1 MKSKTFAVPSILAV
15 TIGLLSACGSAS
27 PAATTASA
35 SPNASVAPSAQA
47 TAAPAASAAA
57 TAQPKTEVKLK
68 IGAAA
73 VPHAEILNFVKPK
86 LKEQGIDLNVVV
98 LDDEGQLNPSLAE
111 KQIDANY
118 FQHVPY
124 LDSISKEKGYK
135 FAVSTKVHV
144 EPIGFYSKKLKS
156 IDELKE
162 GATIAI
168 PNNPSNEYRS
178 LVLLQAKGLIK
189 LKDGIT
195 TYSATPKDIT
205 DNPKK
210 LKFSEVD
217 SAQLPRV
224 LPDVDGAIINT
235 NLVLEAKIDPNSAL
249 FREDANSPYAN
260 IIVVRQG
267 DENRPEIKKLGEV
280 LTSPDVKKFI
290 QDKYGVAVVPA
301 F

>member
-1 MKSKTFAVPSILAV
+1 MKNQKIGATSVLAL
-15 TIGLLSACGSAS
+15 TIGLLAGCGSSAPTAS
-27 PAATTASA
+27 TVSPSPKASQAPSAEASAAATT
-35 SPNASVAPSAQA
+35 
-47 TAAPAASAAA
+47 AA
-57 TAQPKTEVKLK
+57 TAQPKAEVKLK

-86 LKEQGIDLNVVV
+86 LKEQGIDLNVLV

-111 KQIDANY
+111 KQLDANY

-124 LDSISKEKGYK
+124 LESISKEKGYK
-135 FAVSTKVHV
+135 FAVTTKVHV

-156 IDELKE
+156 IEEIKD

-189 LKDGIT
+189 LKEGIT

-217 SAQLPRV
+217 FAQLPRV

-290 QDKYGVAVVPA
+290 QEKYGVAVVPA